1 MPATLEQ
8 EMTMS
13 RLIRKLNQATIT
25 YDEGYPII
33 SDKEWDDMYFK
44 LIQLEK
50 ETGTIL
56 PDSPTQKINYEVVS
70 ELKKVKHNHPMLSL
84 DKTKNIKEVESFLK
98 GHDWIAMAKMD
109 GLTCS
114 LRYINGELVSAET
127 RGNGIEG
134 EDITHNAKIIKSIP
148 NHINFKGE
156 LIVDGEIICTY
167 DDFKPFED
175 TYKNPRNF
183 AAGSIRLLNSK
194 ECYYRNLT
202 FVAWDVIKGG
212 RYEYLSN
219 NLSAL
224 RTYGF
229 ITVPMFINDKDADIT
244 IEDYI
249 NNIKYFSES
258 LSYPIDGVV
267 FKYDSIKEYNDA
279 GRTEHHFKAG
289 LAFKFYDETVT
300 SYLRDIEW
308 TMGRTGIL
316 TPVAIYDEIEI
327 EGSMCNRASLHNI
340 NIMKQVLGN
349 PYNGQ
354 EIQVCRV
361 NQVIP
366 QIVKAQCP
374 KMDMHPKFLTIPKI
388 CPYCGEETEIEQE
401 NNSEILYCTN
411 PYCNAKLINRLDH
424 FCGKKGLDIK
434 GLSYMTLYKLI
445 TWEWVNSISD
455 LFRLDTHRNEWIK
468 KAGFGSTSVDK
479 ILKAIE
485 DSKKCTFSKFIC
497 ALGIPL
503 IGKVASEAL
512 EKTFKT
518 YDNFKKAIEEK
529 DDILYQIDGIG
540 EVMIQNLLNFD
551 YTEAD
556 GIYNNYIEETAAA
569 PLANGNE
576 LDGKVFVITG
586 KLTEYKNRDALKLFI
601 ESKGGKVT
609 GSVSKN
615 TTYLIN
621 NDTESTSTKN
631 ITAKKLGIPIINEM
645 QFKQLLM
652 EGA

>member
-167 DDFKPFED
+167 NDFKPFED

-631 ITAKKLGIPIINEM
+631 ITAKKLGIPVINEM